1 MDSILVADMNRHIFK
16 DYHHSNTSKAP
27 PLLVASSRQP
37 VHLAP
42 PPQQQQQQQQIV
54 QQQFVVG
61 HHQLG
66 LPPGGLE
73 KRPTF
78 DNIDKRSSWSLDT
91 TAQFLNRHMSHVVVD
106 PIMFRF
112 AARFTSVMD
121 LDPH

>member
-16 DYHHSNTSKAP
+16 DYHHNNTSKAA

-42 PPQQQQQQQQIV
+42 PPQQQQQQQIV

-91 TAQFLNRHMSHVVVD
+91 TAQFLNRHMSHVVVY
-106 PIMFRF
+106 PVMFRF
-112 AARFTSVMD
+112 AAR
-121 LDPH
+121 